1 MKACLH
7 FLLLELNLE
16 LDVVMG
22 DVVCCLEK
30 NLSIS
35 KTGLFK
41 LSAGAHS
48 NASSAHVRSQAGP
61 EMTRKQQLYL
71 LDAEVCKQT
80 QGHILDGQMPIIC
93 LLFLS
98 VCMIHFES

>member
-35 KTGLFK
+35 KTCLFK
-41 LSAGAHS
+41 LSAGAYS

-61 EMTRKQQLYL
+61 EMTQEQQLYL
-71 LDAEVCKQT
+71 LDAEVSIYDSRSYIKWSNANY
-80 QGHILDGQMPIIC
+80 LSSVFIC
-93 LLFLS
+93 MYDTF
-98 VCMIHFES
+98 